1 MSWQKYS
8 VKLVLGFPLS
18 LPMVAYA
25 INIGDTYVQTQQNQP
40 LTASINVND
49 INPRTFSV
57 KVAQAEVYRQLGLSK
72 DSDIQV
78 KFVPT
83 SSNGGQILLTTT
95 RPINAPFTDVVLNIT
110 EGSVTKTLP
119 KTLLLPID
127 SSQQI
132 TTQAN
137 TSAFVSP
144 QQKVILSP
152 GNAVQLPTMTP
163 DTILPQNTP
172 LQPIVVNQMP
182 TLPTMGST
190 IESLPTATAPI
201 ALANENGSLRIQETR
216 TVKAIERAD
225 NSNTE
230 DASLAQTVANP
241 APTNAPVSPSSAA
254 YPTRSSTK
262 TNTRSKQPPS
272 QSDMTTYTLQRN
284 DNLWTIA
291 SRIAAANRKDIDT
304 VMADIMAANPDAFPD
319 NDPAKLIANTD
330 LQLPKYKVVP
340 SQIGI
345 KSANKARQH
354 YRQSKKPVATTKA
367 TKKTTTTTK
376 PVATSQ
382 ATNTLAKIHGK
393 IQSKPHSKPQRYTAP
408 KKANAIATPK
418 VAKKPEM
425 TIIAPNNTHGSVQGQ
440 SNTKNKLGKGLSSQV
455 VAQVQQKRQATAQ
468 QARHVNKLNQDL
480 VGAENRLKI
489 QNAKLAQLEKR
500 LKELNKK

>member
-152 GNAVQLPTMTP
+152 GSAVQLPTMTP

-262 TNTRSKQPPS
+262 TNTRSKQPLS

-354 YRQSKKPVATTKA
+354 YRQSKKPVVTTKA

-376 PVATSQ
+376 PVTFTK
-382 ATNTLAKIHGK
+382 ATNKLAKTRKKSYH
-393 IQSKPHSKPQRYTAP
+393 KPQPYTVL
-408 KKANAIATPK
+408 KKANAIAVPTVTK
-418 VAKKPEM
+418 SPEM
-425 TIIAPNNTHGSVQGQ
+425 TIIAPNNSNGAVQGQ
-440 SNTKNKLGKGLSSQV
+440 SDTSNKLGKGLSSQV